1 MGGVDDLKMVEVDD
15 LKMVEVDECDDCL
28 DKQPV
33 TTVLTL

>member
-1 MGGVDDLKMVEVDD
+1 MGGVDD

-33 TTVLTL
+33 TTNNL

>member
-1 MGGVDDLKMVEVDD
+1 VGGVDDLKMVEVDD

-33 TTVLTL
+33 TT

>member
-33 TTVLTL
+33 TT